1 MKQGAIFNRDRRVI
15 EIVLPDFTSGK
26 LKFKTAAD
34 AKAANVLIHEH
45 REFFLEIQTKNQAR
59 DFILGLGIG
68 INKETGDG
76 MTVIH
81 KSWKYYDKTDTDKII
96 VLVHRCGV
104 ECEVPWHRLTSDER
118 RGHSNGSTVRWK
130 HVTCENCL
138 KLKRK

>member
-68 INKETGDG
+68 INKETG
-76 MTVIH
+76 M
-81 KSWKYYDKTDTDKII
+81 
-96 VLVHRCGV
+96 
-104 ECEVPWHRLTSDER
+104 E
-118 RGHSNGSTVRWK
+118 
-130 HVTCENCL
+130 
-138 KLKRK
+138 